1 MSYDTRMLRAALVCL
16 VVGLWLLGCAPL
28 CQVITVP
35 VYWTDGTT
43 TPMTL
48 TVCGYRVRTIR

>member
-1 MSYDTRMLRAALVCL
+1 MLRAALVCL
-16 VVGLWLLGCAPL
+16 VVGLWLLGCAPP

-48 TVCGYRVRTIR
+48 TVCGYRVRTLR